1 LRSLSLGKA
10 LALKIAVSS
19 ARTSTKNMYKSSLNN
34 SVRVLSKNALVKL
47 TSSEFLRL
55 ARIFEGLI
63 RKENPCTDKKM
74 LIVLNYLFT
83 KFFIIHSLLFIIV
96 CIHKSIVVPFQITY
110 IDYSHP

>member
-74 LIVLNYLFT
+74 LIVLNYLF
-83 KFFIIHSLLFIIV
+83 
-96 CIHKSIVVPFQITY
+96 
-110 IDYSHP
+110 